1 MPALVDRIAMQ
12 DSAPSTRTLPQL
24 LEAVALGD
32 EPAFESFYEQTVRRV
47 YRVALNVI
55 KNPSMAAEI
64 VQEVY
69 LLAWT
74 SAGKYDRSLGSPQ
87 TWILTLAHRRAVDR
101 VRSEQSSSERGAR
114 HALEMTALKHD
125 SLDETVHRSMMAESV
140 RKCLSS
146 LTDHQAEAIRLAY
159 YGGLTYV
166 EVAEALNLKV
176 PTAKSRIQS
185 GLTKLR
191 RSLENEGY
199 DAHSR

>member
-1 MPALVDRIAMQ
+1 MTGNG
-12 DSAPSTRTLPQL
+12 STTPTLLSL
-24 LEAVALGD
+24 LEEVAGGS
-32 EPAFESFYEQTVRRV
+32 EPAFESLYEQTVRRV

-55 KNPSMAAEI
+55 KNPAMAAEI

-69 LLAWT
+69 LLVWT
-74 SAGKYDRSLGSPQ
+74 SAGKYDPSLGSPQ

-114 HALEMTALKHD
+114 HAQEMGALKHD
-125 SLDETVHRSMMAESV
+125 SIDETVHRSLMAETV
-140 RKCLSS
+140 RRCLSS

-191 RSLENEGY
+191 RTLEVEGY
-199 DAHSR
+199 DAYSR

>member
-1 MPALVDRIAMQ
+1 MTEKG
-12 DSAPSTRTLPQL
+12 STTPTLLRL
-24 LEAVALGD
+24 LEEVAGGS
-32 EPAFESFYEQTVRRV
+32 ESAFESLYEQTVRRV

-55 KNPSMAAEI
+55 KNPAMAAEI

-69 LLAWT
+69 LLVWT
-74 SAGKYDRSLGSPQ
+74 SAGKYDPALGSPQ

-114 HALEMTALKHD
+114 HAEEMKALKHD
-125 SLDETVHRSMMAESV
+125 SIDETVHRSLMAETV
-140 RKCLSS
+140 RRCLSS

-185 GLTKLR
+185 GLVKLR
-191 RSLENEGY
+191 RTLEVEGY
-199 DAHSR
+199 DAYSR

>member
-1 MPALVDRIAMQ
+1 MTMQ
-12 DSAPSTRTLPQL
+12 DGGSTTQTLSQL
-24 LEAVALGD
+24 LEAVSHGD

-55 KNPSMAAEI
+55 KNASMAAEI

-69 LLAWT
+69 LLVWT
-74 SAGKYDRSLGSPQ
+74 SAGKYDPSLGSPQ

-114 HALEMTALKHD
+114 HAHEMKALKHD
-125 SLDETVHRSMMAESV
+125 SLDETVHRSLMAESV

-185 GLTKLR
+185 GLMKLR
-191 RSLENEGY
+191 RSLEVEGY